1 MVGEPH
7 TTDTH
12 PHSLLGMGGWGVGMG
27 GVSTVPEAIA
37 EMDKMMMWELGDR

>member
-7 TTDTH
+7 DRH
-12 PHSLLGMGGWGVGMG
+12 ASSLTSGVGVGGG